1 MTLSLKNPPGN
12 PSSSIGINRDLMKI
26 QTVTKNKLLKS
37 DEGMDGT
44 ANFLKNPRPSI
55 PYMGKKST
63 GGYGWYRNLKK
74 NPDSSIMQNE
84 KISGWKSII
93 FHRGGTDKKWNG
105 PLYKNLCVYFI
116 ATIAITLG
124 LGLIG

>member
-44 ANFLKNPRPSI
+44 ANLLQIEQKFVAMMLISSFVSQPILRKL
-55 PYMGKKST
+55 G
-63 GGYGWYRNLKK
+63 RNNL
-74 NPDSSIMQNE
+74 
-84 KISGWKSII
+84 SGSES
-93 FHRGGTDKKWNG
+93 
-105 PLYKNLCVYFI
+105 NLAKLEFENSER
-116 ATIAITLG
+116 LPW
-124 LGLIG
+124 